1 MFISQ
6 LRNLS
11 LHSLKIYRGELAL
24 KKYFKLNIYN
34 KRKLCNIK
42 KKYNFYFINFLEFE
56 NA

>member
-42 KKYNFYFINFLEFE
+42 NIYNFYFINFLEFE